1 MAYNYSTERDPL
13 LPNDK
18 GAPEIQGSRP
28 QSINNEYVIEEQ
40 VSDDDNSPRRNSLN
54 DLMAIVFGICFF
66 GIVFLVLFPDGPLGD
81 LFGDRRPTP
90 KTLEERVNRIL
101 EDTPL
106 IGMCYALLIRTSP
119 LIIYRRTQ

>member
-1 MAYNYSTERDPL
+1 MAYNYYSEVDPL
-13 LPNDK
+13 LPKDR

-40 VSDDDNSPRRNSLN
+40 VSDDENGERRNGFH
-54 DLMAIVFGICFF
+54 DFMAIIFGICFF
-66 GIVFLVLFPDGPLGD
+66 AIITLILFPDGPLRD
-81 LFGDRRPTP
+81 IFGDPRPAP

-106 IGMCYALLIRTSP
+106 IG
-119 LIIYRRTQ
+119 IYF